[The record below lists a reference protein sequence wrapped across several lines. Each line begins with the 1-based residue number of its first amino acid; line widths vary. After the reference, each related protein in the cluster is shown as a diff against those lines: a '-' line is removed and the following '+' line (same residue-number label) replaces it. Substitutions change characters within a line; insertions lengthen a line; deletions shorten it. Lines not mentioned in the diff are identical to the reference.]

1 MKAWIAYWNILRKDI
16 RTYYLKPPNLSW
28 GIIFPLAWTLM
39 FFIKSGTAVDH
50 AFHDVRSLLPGVMA
64 LSILFGT
71 TSLLAVTVTFE
82 KKGRSFERLLLA
94 PIPLELLM
102 LAKTSGAVL
111 FGVANA
117 FVPVV
122 MAAFAADLSGVVWC
136 QVLLSVVL
144 LAVSSTFLGLYIAV
158 SVSEVFEAQTF
169 SNFFR
174 FPMVFLCGLF
184 FPVEKL
190 PMLLRPLSYAVPL
203 TYGADLL
210 HGAVNGTARMPA
222 ALSFAALA
230 GFCAVLFVLSL
241 GNIRKRWI
249 G

>member
-1 MKAWIAYWNILRKDI
+1 VKPWIACWNILLKDM

-39 FFIKSGTAVDH
+39 FFVKSETAV
-50 AFHDVRSLLPGVMA
+50 DVRSLLPGIMA

-71 TSLLAVTVTFE
+71 TSMLAVTVTFE
-82 KKGRSFERLLLA
+82 KKGRSFDRLLLA

-102 LAKTSGAVL
+102 LAKTSGAVF
-111 FGVANA
+111 FGALNA
-117 FVPVV
+117 FVPIV
-122 MAAFAADLSGVVWC
+122 MAAFMTDLSGVAWW
-136 QVLLSVVL
+136 QLLPAVVL
-144 LAVSSTFLGLYIAV
+144 IAVSSAFLGLFIAV

-184 FPVEKL
+184 FPVKAL
-190 PMLLRPLSYAVPL
+190 PFALQPFAYAIPL

-210 HGAVNGTARMPA
+210 HEAVNGTGSLPVT
-222 ALSFAALA
+222 LSFAALLV
-230 GFCAVLFVLSL
+230 FCGVLFLISL
-241 GNIRKRWI
+241 HNVRKRWI
-249 G
+249 V